1 MAPVQ
6 RQGKKARKRKGST
19 LGPEAQSAQ
28 EEIAAEKRREAAAKY
43 YRGHPELREKNRL
56 HAQHKRH
63 ALRLSK
69 RQWDPSKDCE
79 PTPKESISEPTPKE
93 SEPTPLNEQSLRRLG
108 SLKSTVI
115 LSEPGDR
122 DNQPVHSLNNS
133 ASGFCVAQRT
143 VHSRTSA
150 ERIAAAALAA
160 LALGS
165 PPQEVKELTDE
176 QWDAIMASDTSSGV
190 GVAHESP
197 WAAPPKQSIAGNRDG
212 EPSDR
217 VNTAQKLVAKL
228 NRGPLSGPTP
238 AEVYLWN
245 DVIVD
250 VPPFLKTMRA
260 KEWMKVEQWAQNV
273 ASFGQDGLTQ
283 FLKSERE
290 WLEARERLT
299 VQRMCDQWGH
309 PTSDI

>member
-43 YRGHPELREKNRL
+43 YREHPSCTHSIKGRL
-56 HAQHKRH
+56 PQI
-63 ALRLSK
+63 LQFSRL
-69 RQWDPSKDCE
+69 WDPSKDCE

-133 ASGFCVAQRT
+133 ASGFCVAQQT

-165 PPQEVKELTDE
+165 PPQEVQELTDE
-176 QWDAIMASDTSSGV
+176 QWDAIMASDSSGGV

-238 AEVYLWN
+238 AEVYLWD